1 MNRRDNPTRIDPTE
15 LNPGD
20 IITETRDSK
29 VLILVDRVE
38 PFHDYWKPYAIV
50 HGNTVGSGKRVR
62 LRLADPV
69 PLHRA
74 RNLDRYQETA

>member
-1 MNRRDNPTRIDPTE
+1 MKRRDTPTRIDPTD
-15 LNPGD
+15 LTPGD
-20 IITETRDSK
+20 IITETRTSK
-29 VLILVDRVE
+29 VLILVDRVDVF
-38 PFHDYWKPYAIV
+38 PDYWKPYAIV
-50 HGNTVGSGKRVR
+50 HGNAVGSGKRVT

>member
-1 MNRRDNPTRIDPTE
+1 MKRRDSWTRIDPTD
-15 LNPGD
+15 LTPGD
-20 IITETRDSK
+20 IITETKDSK

-50 HGNTVGSGKRVR
+50 HGNAVGSGKRVT
-62 LRLADPV
+62 LRLENPV